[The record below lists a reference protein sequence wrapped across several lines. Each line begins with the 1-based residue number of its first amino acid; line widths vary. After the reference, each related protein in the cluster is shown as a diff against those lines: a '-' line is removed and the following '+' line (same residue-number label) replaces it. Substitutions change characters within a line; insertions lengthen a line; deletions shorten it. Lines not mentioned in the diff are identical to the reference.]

1 VPVIKGADGMN
12 TVGIAR
18 SIADLAARARGHR
31 LQPDEVQG
39 ATFTIT
45 NPGPYG
51 SLLSVP
57 IINQPN
63 TGILSLDAIQKR
75 PVVVDDDAIAVRH
88 MVYLSMSWDH
98 RLIDGE
104 IATRFLARV
113 KQNLETWDFAEDLG
127 L

>member
-1 VPVIKGADGMN
+1 V
-12 TVGIAR
+12 T
-18 SIADLAARARGHR
+18 
-31 LQPDEVQG
+31 G

-51 SLLSVP
+51 SLASVP
-57 IINQPN
+57 IISQPN
-63 TGILSLDAIQKR
+63 SGILSFDAIQKR
-75 PVVVDDDAIAVRH
+75 PVVVDEDAIAVRH

-98 RLIDGE
+98 RVIDGE
-104 IATRFLARV
+104 LATRFLARV